1 MARFRDSDEWK
12 SVILIGENDITTNP
26 AARTLK
32 DVKAAVN
39 TEISLLGVAAL
50 IANYAEAQK
59 NTQVEI
65 DSNNPNRVNINP
77 VFDITGTGRIFD
89 IVNSIGFNFKG

>member
-1 MARFRDSDEWK
+1 MATFRDSDEWK
-12 SVILIGENDITTNP
+12 SVILIGKNDITTNP
-26 AARTLK
+26 AARTLD

-39 TEISLLGVAAL
+39 TRISLLGMAGL

-65 DSNNPNRVNINP
+65 DANNPNRVNINP
-77 VFDITGTGRIFD
+77 MFDITGVGRIFD
-89 IVNSIGFNFKG
+89 IVNFVGFNFKG